1 MTRPALETAAVA
13 IIYGFIASSFEFHLP
28 VVKPFPFPFPFP
40 FRLSFLFF

>member
-28 VVKPFPFPFPFP
+28 VVKPFPFPFPF
-40 FRLSFLFF
+40 RLSFLFF